1 METFDA
7 LRLCA
12 AYAQET
18 GMEAVLTRKGEK
30 DAPFDLLFL
39 PDFLAPGEDEA
50 PMSLSVYFAASP
62 YAFMDRLE
70 YDLLHLMGYIEH
82 LARPSTLRELRAFL
96 GEVNFQMP
104 IGAFDVD
111 ADGTVFLRY
120 TLPVPRE
127 MAQEAFLRQFGI
139 ALGLLHAF
147 ALAFLPAMRAV
158 IRGQRTAKTAMDLV
172 REQLDAL
179 QARIGAALEEQK
191 GEDPR
196 EQE

>member
-39 PDFLAPGEDEA
+39 PDFLAPGGDEA

-82 LARPSTLRELRAFL
+82 LARPGTLRELRAFL

-120 TLPVPRE
+120 TLPVPR
-127 MAQEAFLRQFGI
+127 
-139 ALGLLHAF
+139 HC
-147 ALAFLPAMRAV
+147 P
-158 IRGQRTAKTAMDLV
+158 
-172 REQLDAL
+172 
-179 QARIGAALEEQK
+179 GAAARLCP
-191 GEDPR
+191 GVPAGHARRDPWTAHGQDR
-196 EQE
+196 HGPGARAARRPPGPHRRRPGGAERRRSP

>member
-1 METFDA
+1 
-7 LRLCA
+7 
-12 AYAQET
+12 
-18 GMEAVLTRKGEK
+18 MEAVLTRKGEK

-39 PDFLAPGEDEA
+39 PDFLAPGGDEA

-70 YDLLHLMGYIEH
+70 YDLLHLMGYVEH
-82 LARPSTLRELRAFL
+82 LARPGTLRELRAFL

-139 ALGLLHAF
+139 ALGLCTPLP
-147 ALAFLPAMRAV
+147 LAFLPGHARRDPWTAHGQDRHGPGARA
-158 IRGQRTAKTAMDLV
+158 
-172 REQLDAL
+172 
-179 QARIGAALEEQK
+179 ARRPPGPHRRRPGGAERRRS
-191 GEDPR
+191 P
-196 EQE
+196 

>member
-12 AYAQET
+12 AYAEES
-18 GMEAVLTRKGEK
+18 GLEAVLTRKGEK
-30 DAPFDLLFL
+30 EAPFDLVFL
-39 PDFLAPGEDEA
+39 PEFLATEEGA
-50 PMSLSVYFAASP
+50 MSLSVYFARSP

-82 LARPSTLRELRAFL
+82 LAHPGTLRELRAFL

-104 IGAFDVD
+104 FGAFDVD

-127 MAQEAFLRQFGI
+127 MAQETFLRQFGI
-139 ALGLLHAF
+139 AFGLLHAF
-147 ALAFLPAMRAV
+147 AQAFLPAIRAV
-158 IRGQRTAKTAMDLV
+158 IEGKRTAKTAMDLV
-172 REQLDAL
+172 RGQLDAL
-179 QARIGAALEEQK
+179 KATIDAALEAQK

-196 EQE
+196 E

>member
-1 METFDA
+1 METFYA

-12 AYAQET
+12 AYAEES
-18 GMEAVLTRKGEK
+18 GLEAVLTRKGEK
-30 DAPFDLLFL
+30 DAPFDLVFL
-39 PDFLAPGEDEA
+39 PEFLAPGGDEA

-82 LARPSTLRELRAFL
+82 LARPGTLR
-96 GEVNFQMP
+96 EVNFQMP